1 MSYYL
6 TVAQVLYLHA
16 QLIERTGGVLGLR
29 DLGTLEAACARPHA
43 TFEGQE
49 LYADLFSKAAAF
61 MDSII
66 STRPF
71 EDGNHRTGIAG
82 AALFLRRYDYQL
94 TASNDELLDF
104 TRRVVGSRSHVTD
117 LAQWFQTHSRHSPG
131 FRHPSAA

>member
-6 TVAQVLYLHA
+6 TVAQVLYLHS
-16 QLIERTGGVLGLR
+16 QLIERTGGTPGIR

-66 STRPF
+66 TTRPF

-94 TASNDELLDF
+94 MANNEELLSF
-104 TRRVVGSRSHVTD
+104 TRRVVGSRTHVTD
-117 LAQWFQTHSRHSPG
+117 LAHWFQAHSQHNPG
-131 FRHPSAA
+131 FRSPLS